1 VNERTRRWLRL
12 DGLNRSWRTILQGLG
27 ATVMFAAGDAA
38 IQVVRAAL
46 QDALSGQTVDWQG
59 VRTRA
64 LIVAVGAAL
73 TAINSYIHRTRLD
86 PSAVPSAIPPAP
98 PAGVAG
104 GVPSGTFDTRPTP

>member
-1 VNERTRRWLRL
+1 V
-12 DGLNRSWRTILQGLG
+12 LQGIA

-38 IQVVRAAL
+38 IQVVRAAVE
-46 QDALSGQTVDWQG
+46 DALSGQTVDWQG

-86 PSAVPSAIPPAP
+86 PSAMPSALPPAPPAP
-98 PAGVAG
+98 PAGTRVTQETLAG
-104 GVPSGTFDTRPTP
+104 WALQQPEHKP